1 MEHHI
6 IRVRGLPFSTSEE
19 EVIKFFDKCSI
30 KQVHF
35 CKNRDGRPSG
45 GAFIEMETLRDVKE
59 GLKYDRENMGSRY
72 IEVFEAKYVQTHV
85 ISTYYLMS
93 MSVDIARWSG

>member
-1 MEHHI
+1 MAQECHI

-30 KQVHF
+30 KEVHF

-59 GLKYDRENMGSRY
+59 GLKYDRENMGTRY
-72 IEVFEAKYVQTHV
+72 IEVFEAK
-85 ISTYYLMS
+85 
-93 MSVDIARWSG
+93 